1 MNNNRIYGSI
11 SLKYHEVSI
20 SDTGKELTYLVD
32 KVVVSLIT
40 HKDDYFIEIQLQ
52 IPELKL
58 EETWKI
64 GITNDFNSS
73 ETLEPFF
80 KSIVRTSS
88 NEFVIHFSATCNVS
102 DSEDHHL
109 LAFELYAKFQSTLP
123 EQFKTLDCLY
133 DVA

>member
-20 SDTGKELTYLVD
+20 SDTCKELTYLVD
-32 KVVVSLIT
+32 KAVVSLIS
-40 HKDDYFIEIQLQ
+40 HEDDYFIEVKLQ

-80 KSIVRTSS
+80 KSILRTSS
-88 NEFVIHFSATCNVS
+88 NEFVIHLSATCNVS
-102 DSEDHHL
+102 DSEDHL
-109 LAFELYAKFQSTLP
+109 FAFELYAKFQSTLP
-123 EQFKTLDCLY
+123 EHFKALDCFY
-133 DVA
+133 DLA